1 MSKRKKALLF
11 FATLIVFYS
20 IGPRCITPN
29 SDNKPLS
36 NKTLNIQNIAQ
47 FVQQQEAIVPNL
59 KPHNEAEIVWANDS
73 NKIQTEYC
81 FVYLPGF
88 GASKGEGEPI
98 HREIAQRYGM
108 NLYLAR
114 LEKQGIVEPEPFLE
128 LTVDSLIA
136 SAKKAVL
143 IGKTLGKKVILLSC
157 STGAT
162 LGFYLAAKDTSIAAV
177 IAYSPNTDLADPMS
191 ELLTRPWGLHLAR
204 LFLWSNYRSFE
215 ANDTIKKWWINYY
228 RIEGVVA
235 LKSLLEYTM
244 TDDIFKA
251 ITQPVY
257 MAYHY
262 KNDTLKDDIISIP
275 RMKEV
280 FGLLST
286 PANKKRLVA
295 LPDVSG
301 HCMASQFFSNELE
314 LDIVRKESFSFIEEV
329 LQINKKDTL

>member
-1 MSKRKKALLF
+1 MKKMSKRKKTLLF
-11 FATLIVFYS
+11 FAALFVFYCL
-20 IGPRCITPN
+20 GPRCAVPT

-36 NKTLNIQNIAQ
+36 NKELNINNIAQ
-47 FVQQQEAIVPNL
+47 FVQQHEAAVSNL

-114 LEKQGIVEPEPFLE
+114 LEKQGITEAEPFLD
-128 LTVDSLIA
+128 LTVDNLIT
-136 SAKKAVL
+136 SAKEAVQ
-143 IGKTLGKKVILLSC
+143 IGKTLGKKVILLAC

-162 LGFYLAAKDTSIAAV
+162 LGFYLAANDPEIAAI
-177 IAYSPNTDLADPMS
+177 IAYSPNIDLADPMS
-191 ELLTRPWGLHLAR
+191 ELLPRPWGLQLAR
-204 LFLWSNYRSFE
+204 LFLWSNNRSFE
-215 ANDTIKKWWINYY
+215 ANDTIKKWWINDY

-244 TDDIFKA
+244 TDEIFKA
-251 ITQPVY
+251 IKQPVC
-257 MAYHY
+257 MAYYY
-262 KNDTLKDDIISIP
+262 KNENEQDDIISIP
-275 RMKEV
+275 RLKEV
-280 FGLLST
+280 FEILST
-286 PANKKRLVA
+286 PPDKKRLVA

-301 HCMASQFFSNELE
+301 HCMASQFFSNEMQ
-314 LDIVRKESFSFIEEV
+314 LDVVRKESFSFMDEV
-329 LQINKKDTL
+329 LK